1 MKKFTTKFRRIM
13 AYFFTPED
21 STVMTGQG
29 NISFGISA
37 GDFNMGSLKALFWVL
52 VTMGVFYL
60 ITLI

>member
-1 MKKFTTKFRRIM
+1 M